1 MFERTFIF
9 LLSSFT
15 AVSVFFITFK
25 FLRLV
30 QQLRGMLCQRC
41 PENGVLLWIGYFLK
55 ENFFLS
61 QQFLRDP
68 IFNLDIFWFRV
79 GATAYRIY
87 FVRDALKLKC

>member
-30 QQLRGMLCQRC
+30 QQLSGMLCQRC
-41 PENGVLLWIGYFLK
+41 PENGVLLWVGYFLK
-55 ENFFLS
+55 ENFFAL
-61 QQFLRDP
+61 
-68 IFNLDIFWFRV
+68 
-79 GATAYRIY
+79 TA
-87 FVRDALKLKC
+87 VLT